1 MFKNAKLKIIYNHR
15 SWLSIQ
21 ILIIGTLLINIVT
34 CLLFLFPSLFID
46 FLQKATIPVDFM
58 IWFYNFANNLV
69 KLFSSDGYWR
79 DKKFTNVKVNHQLLI
94 NLTEHSA
101 ASSFGRSL
109 RGAWQ
114 IKYSSHIF
122 RYWTLKVQQ
131 TTAFRNGKK
140 SFLYFFPVHMYLL
153 VPIKVPQQPNC
164 KLTAGIFFQ
173 NLQTFLAMITELES
187 GIWKIYMM

>member
-1 MFKNAKLKIIYNHR
+1 MSRVLDSAREEHGKSWVFRISHVKEQTLKMFNL
-15 SWLSIQ
+15 Q
-21 ILIIGTLLINIVT
+21 TLT
-34 CLLFLFPSLFID
+34 
-46 FLQKATIPVDFM
+46 
-58 IWFYNFANNLV
+58 
-69 KLFSSDGYWR
+69 
-79 DKKFTNVKVNHQLLI
+79 

-164 KLTAGIFFQ
+164 KLTAGNFFPK
-173 NLQTFLAMITELES
+173 LQTFLTIITKLESIKERQKSDNS